1 MKNKTLK
8 IKLNNGYANMFLADE
23 FNGYSVYTGSEF
35 LHLTTV
41 KYLQQIL
48 GYGYDISKAP
58 RVRFKNNLNEFEDL
72 VVIDNIILPDSFNID
87 YNQYNTFLKT
97 NFVEQSPACVNIKA
111 TVNSEVEIEL
121 KFDKGT
127 KEFYETSDLIITNE
141 MFSIYSYTDE
151 INKEYRYNTATVLDF
166 DSEKIF
172 NEPNLFV
179 QEKKN
184 SEITTRE
191 YNENKYETDQYI
203 ASIKDGKILSDASG
217 MEIQYNSNSKNKLE
231 YVEEELCF
239 TNKNVTT
246 VGYLAKDEIVSYNI
260 MKNHNT
266 DKIAKSADNFKILN
280 IDFNIETINTNY
292 NTELS
297 KDKNIILNSD
307 NASLVNINN
316 NVIQIPTSEKTLTN
330 LKYSNEVYANKL
342 YSIYGDDQAIPLK
355 EIIKYNINSNH
366 NLIDISENN
375 ENSTIISY
383 PLFINYIEYNLLNDL
398 SSDKHTVIK
407 NKHTELYDI
416 NSNYK
421 TIPKLYQNHND
432 LYRDNELVGE
442 ETSSFSAIDY
452 VDTKNEIIKYN
463 KMNNFDTTNISLRE
477 SDSEIKGNYLSTD
490 EILYNNKNDLLKD
503 TNTISEELYISLN
516 SENPYF
522 DNLILYNED
531 NDLDKSYL
539 IETKTNTKMYSTNE
553 NYKKDISFG
562 NSELEYDLLN
572 ANVSYDMSTQKA
584 LVGLNIDIDLYNSYK
599 ENFGRDFI
607 GLILGI
613 DYKYK
618 EINFGISGA
627 FNLSNGIVIEQEMIS
642 LDTIKEDEQI

>member
-1 MKNKTLK
+1 MKNKILK

-127 KEFYETSDLIITNE
+127 KEFYETSDLIIANE

-184 SEITTRE
+184 SEIATRE

-217 MEIQYNSNSKNKLE
+217 IEIQYNSNSKNKLE

-246 VGYLAKDEIVSYNI
+246 TGYLAKDEIVSYNI

-266 DKIAKSADNFKILN
+266 DKIAKNADNFKILN

-297 KDKNIILNSD
+297 KDKNIILNSN

-316 NVIQIPTSEKTLTN
+316 NVIQIPTSEKTLNN
-330 LKYSNEVYANKL
+330 LEYSNEVYANKL

-355 EIIKYNINSNH
+355 EI
-366 NLIDISENN
+366 
-375 ENSTIISY
+375 
-383 PLFINYIEYNLLNDL
+383 
-398 SSDKHTVIK
+398 V
-407 NKHTELYDI
+407 
-416 NSNYK
+416 
-421 TIPKLYQNHND
+421 
-432 LYRDNELVGE
+432 
-442 ETSSFSAIDY
+442 
-452 VDTKNEIIKYN
+452 KYN

-477 SDSEIKGNYLSTD
+477 SDSEIKENYLSTD
-490 EILYNNKNDLLKD
+490 EIFYNNKNDLLKD

-522 DNLILYNED
+522 LILYNED